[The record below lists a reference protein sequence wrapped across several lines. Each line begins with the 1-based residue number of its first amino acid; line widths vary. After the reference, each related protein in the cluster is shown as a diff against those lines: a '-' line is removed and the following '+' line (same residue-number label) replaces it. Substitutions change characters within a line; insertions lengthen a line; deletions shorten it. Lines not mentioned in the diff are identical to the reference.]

1 MTAADMSSEEAAMT
15 DPRPAVDPAA
25 LDRLLEMTGGDPD
38 FLAELIDTFI
48 EDGSAQ
54 LEALRVAVDAGDVAD
69 VIRPAHSL
77 KSNSASMGA
86 ERLADHLPRARGRRH
101 GPGRSTTAPARV
113 AAATAEFEVVRAA
126 LDSFRVGLVTTSG
139 RVLVVDDER
148 LNRTILRAALGKEG
162 HVVVEAADGRE
173 ALDRLAEGG
182 IDVVLLD
189 IVMPVMDGY
198 ETLAAIK
205 ADPVLTHLPVIIISG
220 VDQVDSV
227 VRCIEMGATDYLT
240 KPFQPAIL
248 KARLDSSLAA
258 KRLRDLELEYLEQV
272 SRVTGAA
279 AALEAGSEDLGDI
292 ALVAARDDA
301 LGALARRFESMAR
314 EVLAREARLREQV
327 RELRIEI
334 DQGRQARQVAEIT
347 DTDFFRD
354 LRGRAADLR
363 RTIRDEA
370 PDEVVPDADAA
381 G

>member
-1 MTAADMSSEEAAMT
+1 M
-15 DPRPAVDPAA
+15 
-25 LDRLLEMTGGDPD
+25 
-38 FLAELIDTFI
+38 
-48 EDGSAQ
+48 
-54 LEALRVAVDAGDVAD
+54 
-69 VIRPAHSL
+69 
-77 KSNSASMGA
+77 
-86 ERLADHLPRARGRRH
+86 
-101 GPGRSTTAPARV
+101 
-113 AAATAEFEVVRAA
+113 
-126 LDSFRVGLVTTSG
+126 TTSG

-173 ALDRLAEGG
+173 ALDRLADGG

-370 PDEVVPDADAA
+370 PDEALPGGRRGRLTRRAIRGTRGSHDPSRPTDRSTAL
-381 G
+381 GHRSCR